1 MTKWTRP
8 EKKKLTR
15 PQIPPH
21 PLDWWLLRR
30 IYYFNATHLAQRWRW
45 FILSLLSRSTPPSIT
60 LQSSRVLV
68 LSLLSPFWLVSSR
81 SLIKWINRIF
91 IKWMNRIF
99 IEWRNEWIIH
109 SLSTLSH
116 PFFQLQWNRIFLNL
130 FVTRQQNNFSSL
142 APQQQAVG
150 TRNDGSRESA
160 DQQTLK
166 IHHQRLIMVS
176 SSWRR

>member
-45 FILSLLSRSTPPSIT
+45 FILSLLSRTPPSIT

-81 SLIKWINRIF
+81 SLIE
-91 IKWMNRIF
+91 WMNQSYL
-99 IEWRNEWIIH
+99 H
-109 SLSTLSH
+109 SNHS
-116 PFFQLQWNRIFLNL
+116 
-130 FVTRQQNNFSSL
+130 FSLYSL
-142 APQQQAVG
+142 APLFSTTMASNLLESVRHYSSAKQFLKTRSAASS
-150 TRNDGSRESA
+150 TRNDGSTRESINKHWKSIIN
-160 DQQTLK
+160 QHH
-166 IHHQRLIMVS
+166 HHQKTIETNIMKTIIL
-176 SSWRR
+176 